1 MAAGTESAV
10 DTRTYNSP
18 SLVGNIVEKVLIA
31 RQLAENERK
40 FVEKKAAEA
49 GTSLEE
55 VGIEKGFFFK
65 QALRGEFGG
74 NFVDKKT
81 KQLKGIV
88 KKYKI
93 AKRISKNPKVAFN
106 FIKPILVAKS
116 KQKVSGAQTKM
127 FRAKFDYTNYDE
139 VTTATPKTPV
149 VGATAKKIQKA
160 TTSKSKRIS
169 REELL
174 SSITEIAN
182 SLNKTADSI
191 GRTTSGVSAS
201 VISST
206 NASMQLVEQLKT
218 RNNTLEDKLNE
229 IAKAISEQTQLQRQS
244 VSRSKAAKA
253 EERLENQTDV
263 ASVETPDDTATAE
276 NETLIAQLTTPTS
289 PITNVQNI
297 SSSIGATSSQ
307 RIENQQ
313 MNAYNDIP
321 QAERGGIISGPDSGY
336 LAKLHGD
343 ELIVPLKNNYTE
355 GKKSAVDGKVRRRPS
370 SNSSGGVTTSSL
382 GGRFGFGIA
391 NMTGIGRGGSTQSS
405 ALTQPLVDA
414 MSLIPIAVGGGT
426 LAQLTSLMSSMGSE
440 APIIG
445 PYIQQTS
452 RSLANVFGLPSA
464 IVNKAT
470 GKTKAKE
477 GDQPKD
483 KEEGESK
490 KNILQKMM
498 EGFGKLLEKLREGIN
513 KDKTDPD
520 DSPTGTGSDSAGEN
534 LAAFISTLEATGEQN
549 QADVMQVMV
558 NRAKGDSDKLFH
570 EVTGKAQFTPAS
582 SAIYGA
588 TGHDPAADKAYGH
601 IAPLLGNTP
610 EERKAKLREIAAG
623 PNGINNLRELFRTGD
638 AASAAKVLADFKTG
652 GPLSTKSR
660 ADVGGGVYFKGYTPE
675 SGGVYLDRGAGANK
689 FHTLNGSGG
698 KEGTAYQLAR
708 SAPPPPQLP
717 STTPQPV
724 QKLTEN
730 YGHRENTRI
739 PFNLGGKE
747 YHAYR
752 GGDDWAFFE
761 GTGIGAKR
769 IEKGTEKYNLIRE
782 AFINLKERERISS
795 ISPTNIDTIGSINA
809 PAGKPSVATA
819 QAISTPLDSTGQGN
833 VVAMMLPQGEQSQ
846 TATTTTP
853 PTHETAT
860 ASGAMNPLINT
871 GHYSNSLFT

>member
-40 FVEKKAAEA
+40 FAEKKAAEA

-55 VGIEKGFFFK
+55 IGVEKGFFFK

-106 FIKPILVAKS
+106 FIKPILAS
-116 KQKVSGAQTKM
+116 KVSKKVSGAQTKM

-160 TTSKSKRIS
+160 TTSRSKRIS

-182 SLNKTADSI
+182 SLNKTAESI

-201 VISST
+201 VISAS
-206 NASMQLVEQLKT
+206 NAQMQLVEQLKT
-218 RNNTLEDKLNE
+218 RNTTLEDKLNE
-229 IAKAISEQTQLQRQS
+229 IAKAISDQTIFQKQS
-244 VSRSKAAKA
+244 VSRSKVARA

-263 ASVETPDDTATAE
+263 AATETPDDTATAE

-289 PITNVQNI
+289 SITNVQNI

-370 SNSSGGVTTSSL
+370 SNSSGGVTSSSL
-382 GGRFGFGIA
+382 GGRFGFGIT
-391 NMTGIGRGGSTQSS
+391 NMTGIGGGGSTHAS

-414 MSLIPIAVGGGT
+414 MSLIPMAVGGGT

-445 PYIQQTS
+445 PYIQQAS

-470 GKTKAKE
+470 GKSKIKGGE
-477 GDQPKD
+477 QPKD
-483 KEEGESK
+483 KEGGESK
-490 KNILQKMM
+490 KDLLSKLMD
-498 EGFGKLLEKLREGIN
+498 GFGKLLENMGKAINNTPPPPPGSSGQTIEGKVGEVISTDAKATYYDPALGGIN
-513 KDKTDPD
+513 ASGAKTPEGLPAT
-520 DSPTGTGSDSAGEN
+520 STGEGFVSSKFTA
-534 LAAFISTLEATGEQN
+534 AAFPELIKTLPESMTTPHATFRGG
-549 QADVMQVMV
+549 
-558 NRAKGDSDKLFH
+558 R
-570 EVTGKAQFTPAS
+570 T
-582 SAIYGA
+582 
-588 TGHDPAADKAYGH
+588 
-601 IAPLLGNTP
+601 
-610 EERKAKLREIAAG
+610 IAAG
-623 PNGINNLRELFRTGD
+623 QAFNVMVTDRTGK
-638 AASAAKVLADFKTG
+638 SAIV
-652 GPLSTKSR
+652 R
-660 ADVGGGVYFKGYTPE
+660 VNDVGSGVEGHAANHMLDFSPAVADYFGNNRSGGLKITMAPANATPGPITPE
-675 SGGVYLDRGAGANK
+675 QAQQI
-689 FHTLNGSGG
+689 
-698 KEGTAYQLAR
+698 TAQAPQKNQPP
-708 SAPPPPQLP
+708 SA
-717 STTPQPV
+717 TPQPV

-730 YGHRENTRI
+730 YGHREGTRI

-761 GTGIGAKR
+761 GTGMGAKR
-769 IEKGTEKYNLIRE
+769 IEKGTEKYNLIKE
-782 AFINLKERERISS
+782 AFVNLKERERISS
-795 ISPTNIDTIGSINA
+795 ISTTNNDTIGSINA
-809 PAGKPSVATA
+809 PSGKPSVLKAE
-819 QAISTPLDSTGQGN
+819 AISEPLGDDGSKN
-833 VVAMMLPQGEQSQ
+833 IVAMMLPQGEQSQ
-846 TATTTTP
+846 TASTTV
-853 PTHETAT
+853 PTDHNT
-860 ASGAMNPLINT
+860 ASADGAMNPLANT
-871 GHYSNSLFT
+871 GHYTNSLFT